1 MRPDS
6 DKILSF
12 PHIQKRMSEKH
23 VPLDYD
29 INEISDLL
37 QTIKLPKNLG
47 LLTDNLPKPTY
58 NDFKEIKGLGRR
70 VRSHEN
76 SLIES
81 DTSALPS
88 INNSK
93 RSVNKELDSSRRVYK
108 NDESHEIKSDEEEAG
123 ARTHRNKSLDKDTSK
138 LLEPAVPMVQKKE
151 LLLNISPDKD

>member
-123 ARTHRNKSLDKDTSK
+123 ARTNRNKSLDKDTSK